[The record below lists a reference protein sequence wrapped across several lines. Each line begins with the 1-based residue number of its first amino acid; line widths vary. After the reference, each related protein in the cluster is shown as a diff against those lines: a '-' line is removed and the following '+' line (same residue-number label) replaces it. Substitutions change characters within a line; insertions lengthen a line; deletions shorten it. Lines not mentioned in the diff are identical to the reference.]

1 MVHPISTLSQLSE
14 VLSDSDLTLL
24 SILVPR
30 NFSFNSSLIRVVKTR
45 NVRLFAVDVNTIS
58 RVTVEDIVEV
68 IWGFILE
75 TKKPGAFQGQ

>member
-14 VLSDSDLTLL
+14 VLSESDLTLL

-45 NVRLFAVDVNTIS
+45 NVRLFAVDVNAIS
-58 RVTVEDIVEV
+58 RVTIEDIVNFV
-68 IWGFILE
+68 LA
-75 TKKPGAFQGQ
+75 T